1 MYSTISRFDENAASL
16 REAKVQG
23 KHLAMMASRHA
34 SPESKPRATP
44 PAKARGLIVFD
55 HKGRLVKADSH
66 AELLLSAIGVEVNG
80 SPRLRIDALDASE
93 AKTTDDDDLP
103 DWLDPDWIEAVIED
117 GERLGTV
124 VQIPERASAT
134 TLQQSGLPQYKLR
147 RVIDFIRA
155 HIDEAIHL
163 EQLAA
168 AVSLSPFHFHRE
180 FKRSTGVTPHQY
192 IVQVRMERAKGLLS
206 GSDMP
211 LAQVAAQVGFA
222 DQSHFCAT
230 FRRTTSMTPRTY
242 RNATCTA

>member
-1 MYSTISRFDENAASL
+1 MIHGAASCHKSP
-16 REAKVQG
+16 ACKQG
-23 KHLAMMASRHA
+23 TL
-34 SPESKPRATP
+34 SKD
-44 PAKARGLIVFD
+44 KARGLIVFD

-80 SPRLRIDALDASE
+80 SPRLRIEALDASD
-93 AKTTDDDDLP
+93 ATADDAELP

-124 VQIPERASAT
+124 VQIPERCSGSA
-134 TLQQSGLPQYKLR
+134 LRQQSGLPRYKLR

-155 HIDEAIHL
+155 HIDEPIHL

-168 AVSLSPFHFHRE
+168 AVALSPFHFHRE

-192 IVQVRMERAKGLLS
+192 IIQVRMEHAKGLLS

>member
-1 MYSTISRFDENAASL
+1 MIHGAASCHKSP
-16 REAKVQG
+16 ACKQG
-23 KHLAMMASRHA
+23 TS
-34 SPESKPRATP
+34 SKD
-44 PAKARGLIVFD
+44 KARGLIVFD

-80 SPRLRIDALDASE
+80 SPRLRIEALDASD
-93 AKTTDDDDLP
+93 ATADDAELP

-124 VQIPERASAT
+124 VQIPERCSGSA
-134 TLQQSGLPQYKLR
+134 LRQQSGLPRYKLR

-155 HIDEAIHL
+155 HIDEPIHL

-168 AVSLSPFHFHRE
+168 AVALSPFHFHRE

-192 IVQVRMERAKGLLS
+192 IIQVRMEHAKGLLS